1 MTDHAHQPPPNPVV
15 EPARRIDRR
24 RFLATAGAVTGAAAG
39 LAACGGAG
47 SATGGSGTAAAARR
61 GPFRSRPDL
70 QPPRIRVATA
80 PAQRS
85 SEDHVFTDV
94 HAGTGQQ
101 GALIIDRGGE
111 LAYFE
116 PVSDHGGNGRRIFNV
131 RVQEYRGEPVMTYWL
146 GPMVSGHGEGDYY
159 LYDQSYRQVAKV
171 KAGNGYQGDLHE
183 FRLTPRGTALLTAYG
198 TAHAEIT
205 SSDVA
210 GGSHYG
216 PYFYGIAQEV
226 DVATGRVLMQWRSDE
241 HVPLDAV
248 LRKAAELGRE
258 QLGLLPHQ
266 LDRGRSRRRQP
277 DHLGTQLLGVLQG
290 PPPHR
295 RGDLALR
302 RTRHRLPD
310 GAGNARSASSTT
322 SFRTATACSPCSTT
336 RAARRRRRASHAV
349 WCCTSTSGI
358 GGSGSCARCTTGRA
372 CTRARWAA
380 SRSSTTA
387 ASSWAGAS
395 RPGSPNTTAT
405 AGSCSTRGWNRSAS
419 TPTARSRTAGT
430 AARTGHRGS

>member
-1 MTDHAHQPPPNPVV
+1 M
-15 EPARRIDRR
+15 
-24 RFLATAGAVTGAAAG
+24 
-39 LAACGGAG
+39 
-47 SATGGSGTAAAARR
+47 
-61 GPFRSRPDL
+61 
-70 QPPRIRVATA
+70 
-80 PAQRS
+80 
-85 SEDHVFTDV
+85 FTDV

-101 GALIIDRGGE
+101 GALIIDRSGR

-171 KAGNGYQGDLHE
+171 QAGNGYKGDLHE
-183 FRLTPRGTALLTAYG
+183 FRLTPRGTALLSAYG

-241 HVPLDAV
+241 HVPLEASHE
-248 LRKAAELGRE
+248 KPPNFGRQE
-258 QLGLLPHQ
+258 LGLLPHQ

-290 PPPHR
+290 RSPHR

-302 RTRHRLPD
+302 RRATTISGWGRER
-310 GAGNARSASSTT
+310 RSASSTT
-322 SFRTATACSPCSTT
+322 SSRTGTACSPCSTT
-336 RAARRRRRASHAV
+336 RVARRRRRASHGV
-349 WCCTSTSGI
+349 WSCTSTSDTGE
-358 GGSGSCARCTTGRA
+358 SGSCGRCTTA
-372 CTRARWAA
+372 PASTRVRWAA
-380 SRSSTTA
+380 SRSSSTA

-405 AGSCSTRGWNRSAS
+405 AGSCSTRGSSRSDVNSYRAFQNRWSGRPHWRPAVAVTRSGRGATVYVSWNGATVHRSWQVLGGDRADDLRPIQTHAVDGFETAIVLDHAPARVAVRALDERGGELSLSDVVS
-419 TPTARSRTAGT
+419 T
-430 AARTGHRGS
+430 